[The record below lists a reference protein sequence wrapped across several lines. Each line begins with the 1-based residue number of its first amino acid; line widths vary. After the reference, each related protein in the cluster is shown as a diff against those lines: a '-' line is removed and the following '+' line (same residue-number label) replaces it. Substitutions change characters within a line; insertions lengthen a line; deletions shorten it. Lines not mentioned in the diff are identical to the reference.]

1 MDTGITTKKTNRG
14 TLLNQVD
21 KKQNGDKKCRN
32 ETKKNYFKP
41 NKQIRNPTNQSIY
54 KREKDG
60 YIKHPSCRSKKVY
73 FQETTLPNR

>member
-1 MDTGITTKKTNRG
+1 MDTGIATKKTNRG
-14 TLLNQVD
+14 ALLNYVD
-21 KKQNGDKKCRN
+21 KKQNGDKKYRN

-54 KREKDG
+54 KREKDEH
-60 YIKHPSCRSKKVY
+60 IKHPSCHLKKVY